1 MKINKERLIENREYC
16 EKVFQE
22 FLKSKIIRNDQ
33 AKLFK
38 KYLGKSI
45 NNLEFAN
52 FILEEHNYSIKEKL
66 PNKSFY
72 DWCITIYYYSLY
84 HSAMALVS
92 KAGFESKNHMATIAA
107 LTLFYYH
114 KYNLL
119 KKEEIELLLNSL
131 AVEKNEINLIME
143 TKELREKAS
152 YGVEAFEKKQAENLR
167 KETANFIS
175 KCREILEI

>member
-1 MKINKERLIENREYC
+1 MKINQERLIENREYC
-16 EKVFQE
+16 EKAFQR
-22 FLKSKIIRNDQ
+22 FLKNKIIKKDE
-33 AKLFK
+33 AKLFR
-38 KYLGKSI
+38 KYFGKSI
-45 NNLEFAN
+45 NNMEFAN
-52 FILEEHNYSIKEKL
+52 FILEEHNFSIKEKL
-66 PNKSFY
+66 SNKSFY

-92 KAGFESKNHMATIAA
+92 KAGFESKNHLATITA

-131 AVEKNEINLIME
+131 AIEKEDISLIME
-143 TKELREKAS
+143 TKELRERAS

-167 KETANFIS
+167 KETADFIS

>member
-1 MKINKERLIENREYC
+1 MKIEKAKLIESKEYC
-16 EKVFQE
+16 EKLFQS
-22 FLKSKIIRNDQ
+22 FLDKNIIRKDE
-33 AKLFK
+33 ARLFR
-38 KYLGKSI
+38 KYLDKSI

-52 FILEEHNYSIKEKL
+52 FILEEHNQSIKEKL

-92 KAGFESKNHMATIAA
+92 KMGFESKNHLATITA

-119 KKEEIELLLNSL
+119 KREEIELLLSSL
-131 AVEKNEINLIME
+131 EIEKEDINLIIE
-143 TKELREKAS
+143 TKELRERAS
-152 YGVEAFEKKQAENLR
+152 YGVEFFEKKQAENLR
-167 KETANFIS
+167 KETADFVS

>member
-1 MKINKERLIENREYC
+1 MKLNKEKLIENKEYC
-16 EKVFQE
+16 EKVFQK
-22 FLKSKIIRNDQ
+22 FLKNKIIKEDET
-33 AKLFK
+33 KLFR
-38 KYLGKSI
+38 KYLDKSI
-45 NNLEFAN
+45 NNMEFAN

-92 KAGFESKNHMATIAA
+92 KAGFESKNHLATITA
-107 LTLFYYH
+107 LTFFYYH
-114 KYNLL
+114 KYSLL

-131 AVEKNEINLIME
+131 AIERKDIDLILE
-143 TKELREKAS
+143 TKELRERAS
-152 YGVEAFEKKQAENLR
+152 YGVEAFEQKQADNIR
-167 KETANFIS
+167 KETAEFIN